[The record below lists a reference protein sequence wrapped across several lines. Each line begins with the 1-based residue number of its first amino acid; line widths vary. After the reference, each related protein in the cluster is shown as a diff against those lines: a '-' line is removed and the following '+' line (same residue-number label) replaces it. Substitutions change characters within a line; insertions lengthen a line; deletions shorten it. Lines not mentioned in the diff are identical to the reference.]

1 MGEPAKT
8 VVRGMAIGGFCAV
21 FCRGRGASADTKDW
35 GVSPVSS
42 SMKNPVRRNTWRRRC
57 VGVLSAMSLGLA
69 WALIPTGP
77 AVSGTVPPFTIDGN
91 VPDAGATQLEDPE
104 GNVKELGPLNSNT
117 TKIGVIHNDV
127 VPTLGLTNP
136 NANVDLRQGWLDTA
150 KDADGDDWLY
160 FAWERDSN
168 NGSGFIAYEF
178 MHNAAPAGCSY
189 DTSTNAQLIANCN
202 PWANRTAGDF
212 IILWDQ
218 QGNSTDLYLRTWSGT
233 APNLTLGAPT
243 LLNANVSAAKYS
255 SDHFRGEAAVNLTDA
270 IFGGA
275 TGCITFA
282 NTIPSTVTGNSD
294 TADYKDTILK
304 QIPPIT
310 NCGSLTVVKITEG
323 GVGTFGFTSNTLDP
337 ASFDLTTT
345 AEGAAGSDSTTYSDL
360 LAGTYDV
367 AETVPA
373 GWDLTSAECDDGS
386 PVSAIELAA
395 DENITC
401 TFTNTLQQGALK
413 IVKNSTKGGAVLN
426 AGAVFDY
433 EGSSVTDNG
442 AGDEDPA
449 VGAVCVSGLAPGTY
463 TVNETSPPSGY
474 GGAPAGEADQDV
486 LVVAGTD
493 CSTAGAGATATFT
506 NPPLSD
512 IQVNFRDGG
521 SGETSAAIT
530 CDDGTGEDASPA
542 TGWDTSATHTGIEGA
557 TTIVCTIVIDP

>member
-1 MGEPAKT
+1 
-8 VVRGMAIGGFCAV
+8 
-21 FCRGRGASADTKDW
+21 
-35 GVSPVSS
+35 
-42 SMKNPVRRNTWRRRC
+42 MKNSARRNTWRRRC
-57 VGVLSAMSLGLA
+57 VGVLSAMTLGLA

-77 AVSGTVPPFTIDGN
+77 AVSGTVPPFAIDGN
-91 VPDAGATQLEDPE
+91 VPDAGATPLEDPE

-255 SDHFRGEAAVNLTDA
+255 NDHFQGEAAVNLTDA

-310 NCGSLTVVKITEG
+310 NCGTLVVVKQTLG
-323 GVGTFGFTSNTLDP
+323 GTGSFDFTSTTLDP
-337 ASFDLTTT
+337 NAFTLTTT
-345 AEGAAGSDSTTYSDL
+345 DEGAAGEDSTTYTDL

-373 GWDLTSAECDDGS
+373 GWDLTSATCDDGS
-386 PVSAIELAA
+386 DPAAIDLAA
-395 DENITC
+395 DETVTC
-401 TFTNTLQQGALK
+401 LFVNTLQQGALK
-413 IVKNSTKGGAVLN
+413 IVKNSTKGTGTDPVAN
-426 AGAVFDY
+426 AGAVFSYDS
-433 EGSSVTDNG
+433 SSVEDNG
-442 AGDEDPA
+442 TGDEDSA
-449 VGAVCVSGLAPGTY
+449 VGSVCVSGLLPGAY
-463 TVNETSPPSGY
+463 TVDETTAPPGY
-474 GGAPAGEADQDV
+474 GDSGDAAQSV
-486 LVVAGTD
+486 TVVAGTNCTD
-493 CSTAGAGATATFT
+493 NLPGAGATATFT

-530 CDDGTGEDASPA
+530 CDDGTGEDGSPA